1 MNAMQRLRLTLLG
14 PLLILAAL
22 AALAYVN
29 QAALET
35 AHVNRFQSL
44 LLAHELRHSSDELTR
59 LARTYCVTGDA
70 GFESAYWHLLDVR
83 NGVKP
88 RPDGRTVPLRT
99 LMERQGFTAAELGKL
114 TEAEDNSNALVTTE
128 TIAMNAIKGRFA
140 DGRGGYTREGP
151 ADPDMA
157 RRIMHDE
164 QYHRDKDL
172 IMRPIDEFERMLDGR
187 TEAVAAAAGRRSD
200 LLALLVTAVAGL
212 AAVIGWMS
220 IARHARTLQSAV
232 NDLSATSEGVDIG
245 SAQVAATSRMLAQGA
260 SEQVAAV
267 GEIASAAREAGAL
280 ATDNV
285 RRTGTAGD
293 LVGRERQEFAAS
305 TALLDEMVTAM
316 AAIDDAGGRISKINK
331 TIDEIAFQTNIL
343 ALNAAVEAA
352 RAGEAGAGFAV
363 VADEVRSLAQR
374 SAVAARETA
383 ALIETAIARSQAGRT
398 KVAAVAEAIGKLAER
413 SAAVGTLV
421 DEVRAGSGDQHR
433 ALDRIG
439 TSLGQIEHTSQQ
451 TASAAEEGSAAA
463 EELSAQARGL
473 VDVVATLGRMVGSRT
488 PR

>member
-1 MNAMQRLRLTLLG
+1 
-14 PLLILAAL
+14 
-22 AALAYVN
+22 
-29 QAALET
+29 
-35 AHVNRFQSL
+35 
-44 LLAHELRHSSDELTR
+44 
-59 LARTYCVTGDA
+59 
-70 GFESAYWHLLDVR
+70 
-83 NGVKP
+83 
-88 RPDGRTVPLRT
+88 
-99 LMERQGFTAAELGKL
+99 
-114 TEAEDNSNALVTTE
+114 
-128 TIAMNAIKGRFA
+128 
-140 DGRGGYTREGP
+140 
-151 ADPDMA
+151 
-157 RRIMHDE
+157 
-164 QYHRDKDL
+164 
-172 IMRPIDEFERMLDGR
+172 
-187 TEAVAAAAGRRSD
+187 
-200 LLALLVTAVAGL
+200 
-212 AAVIGWMS
+212 
-220 IARHARTLQSAV
+220 
-232 NDLSATSEGVDIG
+232 
-245 SAQVAATSRMLAQGA
+245 
-260 SEQVAAV
+260 
-267 GEIASAAREAGAL
+267 
-280 ATDNV
+280 
-285 RRTGTAGD
+285 
-293 LVGRERQEFAAS
+293 
-305 TALLDEMVTAM
+305 M